1 MNGFNNNYN
10 NLKYG
15 NAIRI
20 RWKNLKL
27 SKRTTTSDTVRINS
41 VGKIFY
47 HLLNVYSCRPFES

>member
-27 SKRTTTSDTVRINS
+27 SKRTTTSDTVRIN
-41 VGKIFY
+41 
-47 HLLNVYSCRPFES
+47 